1 MRELQSL
8 NIYMGLRN
16 SLVKKNMFNVIINEY
31 ITLNMFGWLVGW
43 KIVQHSEQTF
53 LSKAEPQ

>member
-31 ITLNMFGWLVGW
+31 ITLNMFGW

>member
-43 KIVQHSEQTF
+43 LVGWLEDCST
-53 LSKAEPQ
+53 